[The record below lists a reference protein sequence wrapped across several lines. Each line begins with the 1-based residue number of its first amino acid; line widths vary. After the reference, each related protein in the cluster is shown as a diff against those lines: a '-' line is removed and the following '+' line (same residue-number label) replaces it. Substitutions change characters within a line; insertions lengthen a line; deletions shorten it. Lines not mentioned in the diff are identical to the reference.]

1 MKLDINTAF
10 EIFCYGVDYGQLTM
24 ERERETEGVVDAFN
38 CYFTARKTA
47 MPSNPLPARQIHSEK
62 WFAAKNE
69 SVKKFKEL
77 LAELGRGQDGNT

>member
-1 MKLDINTAF
+1 MKLDTNIAF
-10 EIFCYGVDYGQLTM
+10 DIFCWGVDYGQLIM
-24 ERERETEGVVDAFN
+24 EHERENEGLADAFN

-69 SVKKFKEL
+69 SVKKFKNL
-77 LAELGRGQDGNT
+77 LLEIGDKDEIK